1 MYLLLQQFQVFRVPL
16 EEVTSKHF
24 GQFGDGRQHMCRDV
38 TAKTGAAIEMSYAKD
53 KSLNILA
60 TGKPAQV
67 AMARREILKRL
78 QTQVGWIV
86 PVMYIYAVVKFADCH
101 W

>member
-1 MYLLLQQFQVFRVPL
+1 MSSQVFRVPL
-16 EEVTSKHF
+16 EEVTSKQF
-24 GQFGDGRQHMCRDV
+24 SEFGDGRQNMCRDV
-38 TAKTGAAIEMSYAKD
+38 NSKTGASIEMSYAKD

-78 QTQVGWIV
+78 QTQVGQIL
-86 PVMYIYAVVKFADCH
+86 
-101 W
+101 